1 MNRAIPIILATIFG
15 ATPAFAQQAPNPGMD
30 AGIKVIVQQRND
42 AVMKFMTKEVGCA
55 ADAATAAASFKQADD
70 MRSWLTWWSDQQ
82 DKKADQQDAE
92 LAKANAR
99 IKDLENQLSELKP
112 LAPLAPD
119 DGSPP

>member
-55 ADAATAAASFKQADD
+55 ADAATAAAALKSADD

-82 DKKADQQDAE
+82 DGE
-92 LAKANAR
+92 LAHAKAR
-99 IKDLENQLSELKP
+99 IKELK
-112 LAPLAPD
+112 
-119 DGSPP
+119 SR